1 MLYVDIEDVCQAYE
15 RFALKIL
22 NGEVEKGGNS
32 LTHIVNVYYPN
43 PITIL
48 ELAQI
53 VQKTVMKLTNN
64 AIQPRIEI
72 IDTGQKPLF
81 REDDKNRIKIN
92 IKKAINFLGL
102 SRLKSPEESIEEIV
116 KKKLANTVLNS

>member
-1 MLYVDIEDVCQAYE
+1 
-15 RFALKIL
+15 
-22 NGEVEKGGNS
+22 
-32 LTHIVNVYYPN
+32 VNVYYPS

-48 ELAQI
+48 DLAQI
-53 VQKTVMKLTNN
+53 VQRAVMKLTNN

-81 REDDKNRIKIN
+81 REDDKNRIKVN
-92 IKKAINFLGL
+92 IKKAIDFLGL

-116 KKKLANTVLNS
+116 KKRLMNIYARS